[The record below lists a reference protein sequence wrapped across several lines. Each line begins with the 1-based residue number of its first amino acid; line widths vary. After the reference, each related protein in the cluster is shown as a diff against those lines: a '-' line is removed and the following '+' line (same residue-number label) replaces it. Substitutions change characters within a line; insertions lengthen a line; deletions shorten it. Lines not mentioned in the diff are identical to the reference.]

1 MRVQQF
7 YKELFSS
14 MALISEERFYFGT
27 KGVEAKKTKKLTF
40 EGAIVDLGDGDKDC
54 STEEEDDKIMAKNNS
69 EVLTAP
75 TQIYMVQHYS
85 KEFNTFI

>member
-40 EGAIVDLGDGDKDC
+40 EGAIVD
-54 STEEEDDKIMAKNNS
+54 
-69 EVLTAP
+69 
-75 TQIYMVQHYS
+75 
-85 KEFNTFI
+85 